1 MVSHT
6 FDQERSSDDLK
17 SRIHLSQD
25 MGDLTNALTDRMQK
39 LEENVISEQ
48 EHSLK
53 LLDTIL
59 RNGKSS

>member
-1 MVSHT
+1 M
-6 FDQERSSDDLK
+6 QE
-17 SRIHLSQD
+17 
-25 MGDLTNALTDRMQK
+25 MGDQAGALADRMQK

-59 RNGKSS
+59 RKGA